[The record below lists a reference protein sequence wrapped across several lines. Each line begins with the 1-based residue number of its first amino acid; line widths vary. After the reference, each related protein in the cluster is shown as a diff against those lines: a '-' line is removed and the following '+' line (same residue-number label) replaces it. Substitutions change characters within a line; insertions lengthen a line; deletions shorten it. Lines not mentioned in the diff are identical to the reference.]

1 MKNNYYEFKVLSADL
16 PLKSD
21 KKDDI
26 IRWIY
31 DIHIVEWYTTYLLK
45 KTMEN
50 EEVQDKIQE
59 IYLMICEVPQK
70 RWNELYSQG
79 RFAISGYVTGIIHQQ
94 LISKTSK
101 IYKKYGKYNETF
113 QTKDDIFWAT
123 YDEENKI

>member
-26 IRWIY
+26 IQWIY

-45 KTMEN
+45 KSMED

-79 RFAISGYVTGIIHQQ
+79 RFAVSGYVTGIIYQQ

-101 IYKKYGKYNETF
+101 IYKKYGKYNDTF
-113 QTKDDIFWAT
+113 QTKDDVFWTT

>member
-1 MKNNYYEFKVLSADL
+1 MKNKYYEFKVLSADL

-26 IRWIY
+26 IQWIY

-113 QTKDDIFWAT
+113 QTKDDVFWTT

>member
-1 MKNNYYEFKVLSADL
+1 MKNKYYEFKVLSADL
-16 PLKSD
+16 PLKSE

-26 IRWIY
+26 IQWIF

-45 KTMEN
+45 KSMEN
-50 EEVQDKIQE
+50 EDVQDKIQE

-70 RWNELYSQG
+70 KWNELYSQG

-94 LISKTSK
+94 LISTTSK
-101 IYKKYGKYNETF
+101 IYKKYEKYNETF
-113 QTKDDIFWAT
+113 QTKDDIFWET

>member
-1 MKNNYYEFKVLSADL
+1 MKNKYYEFKVLSADL
-16 PLKSD
+16 PIKSE

-26 IRWIY
+26 IQWIY

-45 KTMEN
+45 KSMED
-50 EEVQDKIQE
+50 EDVQDKIQE

-101 IYKKYGKYNETF
+101 IYKKYGKYNDTF
-113 QTKDDIFWAT
+113 QTKDDVFWTT

>member
-26 IRWIY
+26 IQWIY

-79 RFAISGYVTGIIHQQ
+79 KFAISGYVTGIIHQQ

-101 IYKKYGKYNETF
+101 IYKKYGKYNDTF
-113 QTKDDIFWAT
+113 QTKDDVFWQT

>member
-26 IRWIY
+26 IQWIY

>member
-1 MKNNYYEFKVLSADL
+1 MKNKYYEFKVLSADL
-16 PLKSD
+16 PLKSE

-26 IRWIY
+26 IQWIY

-45 KTMEN
+45 KSMED
-50 EEVQDKIQE
+50 EDVQDKIQE

-79 RFAISGYVTGIIHQQ
+79 RFAVSGYVTGIIHQQ

-101 IYKKYGKYNETF
+101 IYKKYGKYNDTF
-113 QTKDDIFWAT
+113 QTKDDVFWTT

>member
-26 IRWIY
+26 IQWIY

-101 IYKKYGKYNETF
+101 IYKKYGKYNDTF
-113 QTKDDIFWAT
+113 QTKDDIFWQT

>member
-26 IRWIY
+26 IQWIY

-113 QTKDDIFWAT
+113 QTKDDVFWTT

>member
-26 IRWIY
+26 IQWIY

-45 KTMEN
+45 KTMED

>member
-26 IRWIY
+26 IQWIY

-101 IYKKYGKYNETF
+101 IYKKYGKYNDTF